1 MTVYGPGCQSS
12 FNGTYNGSH
21 HFPEG
26 TRGFLYYKSP
36 KAGVPPAAGELRFR
50 LMPRNTPAS
59 FVRGSDLQLETGLPW
74 RVPLLRMVERSECV
88 REGRH
93 YQSIRQ
99 LLLNDGFVTPALL
112 ETCAAMLNTN
122 KHHPRRNSHVIHS
135 FGQLF
140 HIKFDAIAFNFFVLS
155 MNQLQHKYYG
165 GLYYDSTSSTTPY
178 SGEYTRILSSC
189 QYCLKV
195 NHQVPLSAVSSG
207 QICHSMK
214 APAQP

>member
-1 MTVYGPGCQSS
+1 
-12 FNGTYNGSH
+12 
-21 HFPEG
+21 
-26 TRGFLYYKSP
+26 LYYKPP

-50 LMPRNTPAS
+50 LMPGNPPAVS
-59 FVRGSDLQLETGLPW
+59 FAQGSDLQVETGLPW
-74 RVPLLRMVERSECV
+74 HIPLLAMVERSV

-112 ETCAAMLNTN
+112 ETCAAMLNTS
-122 KHHPRRNSHVIHS
+122 KYHPHRNSHVIHS

-140 HIKFDAIAFNFFVLS
+140 HIKFDATAFNFFVLS
-155 MNQLQHKYYG
+155 MNQVQYKHLG
-165 GLYYDSTSSTTPY
+165 GLYYDKISFIKPY

>member
-1 MTVYGPGCQSS
+1 MDVSLKHQMRVYCPGCQSP
-12 FNGTYNGSH
+12 FRGTYYGSH

-50 LMPRNTPAS
+50 LMPGNPPAVS
-59 FVRGSDLQLETGLPW
+59 FAQGSDLQVETGLPW
-74 RVPLLRMVERSECV
+74 HIPLLAMVERSESV

-99 LLLNDGFVTPALL
+99 LLLDDGFVTPALL

-122 KHHPRRNSHVIHS
+122 KYHPQRNTRVIHS

-140 HIKFDAIAFNFFVLS
+140 HIKFDAFCFRFFTLS
-155 MNQLQHKYYG
+155 MNQLQYNNHG
-165 GLYYDSTSSTTPY
+165 GLYYDSTSLTTPY
-178 SGEYTRILSSC
+178 SGEYTRSLSHANST
-189 QYCLKV
+189 
-195 NHQVPLSAVSSG
+195 
-207 QICHSMK
+207 
-214 APAQP
+214 